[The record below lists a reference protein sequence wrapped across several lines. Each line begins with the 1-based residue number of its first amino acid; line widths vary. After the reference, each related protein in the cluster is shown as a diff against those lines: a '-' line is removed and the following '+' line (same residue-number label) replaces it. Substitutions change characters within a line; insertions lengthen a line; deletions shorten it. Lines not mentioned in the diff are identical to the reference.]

1 MKVGD
6 FGKQVVVKFLCTN
19 PIYTYFGIID
29 GECKLMYVIISFTRQ
44 IFLVLVVFVSVGSSW
59 VKAAAIGKCA
69 VAYT

>member
-29 GECKLMYVIISFTRQ
+29 GECKLMYVIISFTAQ
-44 IFLVLVVFVSVGSSW
+44 IFLVLVVFVNVPLGSRLPQL
-59 VKAAAIGKCA
+59 ANAP
-69 VAYT
+69 